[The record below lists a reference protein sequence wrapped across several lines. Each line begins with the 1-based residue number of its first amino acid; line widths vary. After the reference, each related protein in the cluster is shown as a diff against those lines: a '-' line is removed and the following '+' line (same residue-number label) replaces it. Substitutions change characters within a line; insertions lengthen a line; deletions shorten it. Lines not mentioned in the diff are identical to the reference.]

1 MGDRHIY
8 IYIMYIY
15 IYASTY
21 LYMGYSRVGNWA
33 APPSWV
39 AKTSPDITSPVGIG
53 PLDYV
58 IFKYVLL

>member
-33 APPSWV
+33 ASPSV

-53 PLDYV
+53 PLD
-58 IFKYVLL
+58 LHM